1 MEPAI
6 EIQTVPGG
14 TELYVFFGGI
24 ASGIGIPP
32 FEFHKASGILNQHRI
47 FVRDLRQ
54 CWYQAGIPGMG
65 DDLRAVA
72 RDLDTRIRG
81 IGADRVRFVGNSMGG
96 FAALLFSSLLETGGA
111 IAFSPQTFISPL
123 LRLRHGDHRWWRRI
137 WKAWVA
143 GLRRERI
150 WDLRGVLEKRPPP
163 DGCLVC
169 VSSSCPLDSVHAAR
183 ISGLPGVEV
192 RPFEEG
198 GHGLVGWL
206 RDTGR
211 LASIMSGRNESA
223 KNSTPNS
230 K

>member
-14 TELYVFFGGI
+14 TELFVFFGGI

-54 CWYQAGIPGMG
+54 CWYQAGVPGMG
-65 DDLRAVA
+65 DDLRSVA
-72 RDLDTRIRG
+72 HDLETRIRE
-81 IGADRVRFVGNSMGG
+81 IGVGRVRFVGNSMGG
-96 FAALLFSSLLETGGA
+96 FAALIFSSLLETGGA
-111 IAFSPQTFISPL
+111 IAFSPQTFISPI
-123 LRLRHGDHRWWRRI
+123 LRLRHGDRRWWRRI
-137 WKAWVA
+137 WRAWVA

-150 WDLRGVLEKRPPP
+150 WDLRGVLASQPPP
-163 DGCLVC
+163 EGCLVC
-169 VSSSCPLDSVHAAR
+169 VSSTCALDCIHAAH
-183 ISGLPGVEV
+183 ISDLPGVHV
-192 RPFEEG
+192 RTFEEG

-211 LASIMSGRNESA
+211 LGSIMTGLDDLR
-223 KNSTPNS
+223 KNPL
-230 K
+230 